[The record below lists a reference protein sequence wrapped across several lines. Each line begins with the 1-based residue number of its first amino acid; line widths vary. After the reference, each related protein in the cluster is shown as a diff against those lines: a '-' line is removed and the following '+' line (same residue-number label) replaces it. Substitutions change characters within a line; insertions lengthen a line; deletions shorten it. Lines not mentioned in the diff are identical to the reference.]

1 MKLLTKT
8 LLIVLL
14 SSCQKES
21 NVLTTFHQSKKPE
34 FDQNIEN
41 SVWVLREI
49 VFQNNTTYYNDTLKF
64 LNDTTLIYNADTA
77 SYEFYVTGSE
87 AYQLRL
93 SKSPVG
99 YIDTDITADDLS
111 QGELNK
117 HPFYNVF
124 ALSNRYEITL
134 NRLK

>member
-1 MKLLTKT
+1 MKLLTKI

-64 LNDTTLIYNADTA
+64 LNDTTLIYNFDT
-77 SYEFYVTGSE
+77 STYEFYVTGSE

-93 SKSPVG
+93 RKSPVG